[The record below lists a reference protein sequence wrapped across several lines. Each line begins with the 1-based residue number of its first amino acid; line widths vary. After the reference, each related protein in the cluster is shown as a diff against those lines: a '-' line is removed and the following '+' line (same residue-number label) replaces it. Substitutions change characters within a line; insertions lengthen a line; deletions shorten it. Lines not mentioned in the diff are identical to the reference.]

1 MICTQIF
8 EMINMG
14 IVVLDKEL
22 MVTKWNRWMET
33 HSEIRAEQIIDIPY
47 LNSIRN

>member
-33 HSEIRAEQIIDIPY
+33 TANKSGTDYWTFHI
-47 LNSIRN
+47 